1 MKNTVLRQLIVTVT
15 GLTMTLFAINVSAAP
30 GDLYVGNSTGGTVL
44 KVNPVLK
51 TIFASGLT
59 DPTGLAFDASG
70 NLFVA
75 DASSHMIFKITP
87 NGTRT
92 TFASNL
98 GVLFALA
105 FDASGDLFAIDEG
118 SGSIFKFTPDGVKST
133 FASGIGSPVSLA
145 IDSAG
150 NLFVGDQVA
159 NAIFKFAPDGSKT
172 TFTSALNDPLGLA
185 FDSAGNLFVA
195 ENVGGTIFKFTP
207 NGTMTTFTSG
217 LNGPSGLAFDSAGNL
232 FEADSNSN
240 SIFEFTPNGIK
251 TTFATSVGNPFGLA
265 FEPTLHQL
273 LNISTRGFV
282 GTGDAVLIGGF
293 IVGGNGMVNGK
304 VLIRAAG
311 PSLTALQ
318 VSGALQDPLL
328 RLFNSSGAVI
338 LSNDNWRDTQETA
351 IQATG
356 LAPSDNRESAI
367 LATLPAGA
375 YTAIVSGVN
384 DSTGIARVDVFNV
397 Q

>member
-1 MKNTVLRQLIVTVT
+1 MKKTILRQLIVAIG
-15 GLTMTLFAINVSAAP
+15 GLITLLSAGNLLAAA
-30 GDLYVGNSTGGTVL
+30 GDLYVANSNGGNIL
-44 KVNPVLK
+44 KVNSGLK
-51 TIFASGLT
+51 TVFASGLT
-59 DPTGLAFDASG
+59 DPTSVAFDGSG

-75 DASSHMIFKITP
+75 DASTHMIFKFAP
-87 NGTRT
+87 NGTRS

-105 FDASGDLFAIDEG
+105 FDASGNLFAVDEA
-118 SGSIFKFTPDGVKST
+118 SGTIFKFTPEGAQST
-133 FASGIGSPVSLA
+133 FVSGIGSPVSLA
-145 IDSAG
+145 FDAAG

-159 NAIFKFAPDGSKT
+159 NAIFKFAPDGTKT
-172 TFTSALNDPLGLA
+172 TFASGLNDPLGLA
-185 FDSAGNLFVA
+185 FDSTGNLFVA

-207 NGTMTTFTSG
+207 NGAMTTFATN
-217 LNGPSGLAFDSAGNL
+217 LNGPAGLAFDSSGNL
-232 FEADSNSN
+232 FEADTNS
-240 SIFEFTPNGIK
+240 STIFEFTSTGTK
-251 TTFATSVGNPFGLA
+251 TTFASGFAQPLGIA

-311 PSLTALQ
+311 PSLTAQ
-318 VSGALQDPLL
+318 NVSGALQDPVL
-328 RLFNSSGAVI
+328 RLFNSSGTVI
-338 LSNDNWRDTQETA
+338 ATNDNWKDTQQA
-351 IQATG
+351 QIQATG
-356 LAPSDNRESAI
+356 LAPTDDHESAI

-375 YTAIVSGVN
+375 FTAIITGAGN
-384 DSTGIARVDVFNV
+384 STGIARVDVFNV